1 VDLSLEQGQLV
12 ALLGPNG
19 AGKSCLLM
27 TIAGAI
33 RAHGGEV
40 RLEGRDIS
48 ALRTRRRAMAG
59 LSLVPEG
66 RQLFAALTVRENL
79 SLAASS
85 VGRPV
90 DDGLSVVT
98 ELFPRLGALL
108 DNVAGSLSGG
118 EQQMCAI
125 GRGLMARPRVLM
137 IDELSLGLAP
147 VVVERLLD
155 ALKRAHRELDMTV
168 LFVEQDADLARDTAQ
183 RVVVLSAGQIAFDG
197 SADEA
202 GAARS
207 RIEDVYLGLP
217 VVADV

>member
-1 VDLSLEQGQLV
+1 
-12 ALLGPNG
+12 
-19 AGKSCLLM
+19 
-27 TIAGAI
+27 
-33 RAHGGEV
+33 
-40 RLEGRDIS
+40 
-48 ALRTRRRAMAG
+48 
-59 LSLVPEG
+59 
-66 RQLFAALTVRENL
+66 
-79 SLAASS
+79 
-85 VGRPV
+85 
-90 DDGLSVVT
+90 
-98 ELFPRLGALL
+98 
-108 DNVAGSLSGG
+108 
-118 EQQMCAI
+118 
-125 GRGLMARPRVLM
+125 M

-168 LFVEQDADLARDTAQ
+168 LFVEQDADLAMDTAQ